1 MRKKGVIRTDAELK
15 IGEYNMGFRSNKVV
29 LMRAVSELKDADY
42 SREPEL
48 NGIYKR
54 LLQGRKQFAQ
64 VFDKNIK
71 AVMQISSLD
80 LTMQYQN
87 EKILDISRKVAKATE
102 TLFGSSGGQNMSGR
116 SNNMHEEMTHNIVNV
131 SSAADNVYR
140 KMETAQQELTS
151 IKELSEQTTRVSHS
165 MKGDMDALL
174 EIIGHLSDVIEGIEN
189 ISLQTSLLSL
199 NASIEAARAGEAG
212 RGFAVVAG
220 EIRELAEKTQNLT
233 QNMSE
238 FVSNIKDAS
247 HKSVG
252 STQDTINI
260 LGHMTEKIENV
271 WTLNNENQEEVS
283 KVSETISSI
292 AAVSQE
298 ISSSMAEMENQLR
311 DSTEFMSTVS
321 QDLVKAVEPVVGI
334 EKTLDDAAKQMGA
347 MTEDP
352 FFHLKNEEFA
362 QYVSSA
368 ITAHRTWLGNLRDM
382 VQKRTVLPL
391 QLNSSKCG
399 FGHFYYALTPRNP
412 EILSI
417 WNALGIKH
425 KRFHQ
430 YGADVIQA
438 LKNQQYGLAD
448 QLCTEAQQYSTGLIA
463 DMEKM
468 LQLSKQ

>member
-1 MRKKGVIRTDAELK
+1 
-15 IGEYNMGFRSNKVV
+15 MGFKSSKVV
-29 LMRAVSELKDADY
+29 LMKAISELKDADY

-54 LLQGRKQFAQ
+54 LLRGRKQFAE

-87 EKILDISRKVAKATE
+87 DKILDISHKVARATE
-102 TLFGSSGGQNMSGR
+102 TLFGSSEDRGAAGR
-116 SNNMHEEMTHNIVNV
+116 SGNMHEEMTHNIVNV

-140 KMETAQQELTS
+140 KIETAQQELTS
-151 IKELSEQTTRVSHS
+151 IRDLSEQTTQVSRS

-174 EIIGHLSDVIEGIEN
+174 DVIGRLNNVIEGIEN
-189 ISLQTSLLSL
+189 ISLQTSLLAL

-212 RGFAVVAG
+212 KGFAVVAG

-247 HKSVG
+247 QKSVG
-252 STQDTINI
+252 STQDTLEI

-271 WTLNNENQEEVS
+271 WTLNSENQEEVS
-283 KVSETISSI
+283 HVSETISSI

-321 QDLVKAVEPVVGI
+321 QDLIKAVEPVVGI

-347 MTEDP
+347 MSDDP
-352 FFHLKNEEFA
+352 FFHLEKEEFA
-362 QYVSSA
+362 QYMRSA
-368 ITAHRTWLGNLRDM
+368 ITAHSAWLSNLQDM
-382 VQKRTVLPL
+382 VQRREVLPL

-399 FGHFYYALTPRNP
+399 FGHFYYALTPKNP
-412 EILSI
+412 EILTI
-417 WNALGIKH
+417 WNALGEKH

-430 YGADVIQA
+430 YGSDVMQA
-438 LKNQQYGLAD
+438 IGRQQYELAQ
-448 QLCTEAQQYSTGLIA
+448 QLCREAQQYSTGLIA
-463 DMEKM
+463 DMEKI
-468 LQLSKQ
+468 LQLSK

>member
-1 MRKKGVIRTDAELK
+1 
-15 IGEYNMGFRSNKVV
+15 MGIKSNKVV
-29 LMRAVSELKDADY
+29 LMKAISELKDADY

-48 NGIYKR
+48 SGIYKR
-54 LLQGRKQFAQ
+54 LLQGRKQFAE

-87 EKILDISRKVAKATE
+87 DKILDISRKVAKATE
-102 TLFGSSGGQNMSGR
+102 TLFGSSENRSATGR
-116 SNNMHEEMTHNIVNV
+116 SGNMHEEMTHNIVNV

-140 KMETAQQELTS
+140 KIETAQQELTS
-151 IKELSEQTTRVSHS
+151 IRNLSEQTSEVSRS

-174 EIIGHLSDVIEGIEN
+174 DVIGRLNNVIEGIEN
-189 ISLQTSLLSL
+189 ISLQTSLLAL

-212 RGFAVVAG
+212 KGFAVVAG

-247 HKSVG
+247 QKSVG

-260 LGHMTEKIENV
+260 LEHMTEKIENV
-271 WTLNNENQEEVS
+271 WTLNSENQEEVS
-283 KVSETISSI
+283 HVSETISSI

-298 ISSSMAEMENQLR
+298 ISSSMTEMENQLR

-321 QDLVKAVEPVVGI
+321 QDLIKAVEPVVGI
-334 EKTLDDAAKQMGA
+334 EKTLDDAAKQMGT
-347 MTEDP
+347 MSEDP
-352 FFHLKNEEFA
+352 FFHLENREFA
-362 QYVSSA
+362 QYMSNA
-368 ITAHRTWLGNLRDM
+368 ITAHNTWLNNLQDM
-382 VQKRTVLPL
+382 VQRRTVLPL

-399 FGHFYYALTPRNP
+399 FGHFYYALTPQNP
-412 EILSI
+412 EVLSI
-417 WNALGIKH
+417 WNALGEKH

-430 YGADVIQA
+430 YGSDAIQA
-438 LKNQQYGLAD
+438 LGRQQYELAQ
-448 QLCTEAQQYSTGLIA
+448 QLCREAQQYSTGLIA
-463 DMEKM
+463 DMEKIV
-468 LQLSKQ
+468 QLLKK